1 MNDRVEH
8 FRESL
13 IQHGPHNDR
22 VYLMKL
28 AGDDMPGIVPSLARF
43 AHLAGYGKIFAKI
56 PASQKQPFLE
66 AGFEVE
72 GRIPGFYNENRDA
85 VFLGYYLD
93 DARAE
98 EKRAEALEEVL
109 ELAQQKAEQE
119 GPVALVE
126 SLTCRI
132 VDPAD
137 VRSMAELYRKVFASY
152 PFPIHD
158 PEYLRETMADN
169 VLYFGVWEGKELIAL
184 SSAEMDPESGN
195 AEMTDFA
202 TLPACRGRG
211 IAQHLLQEMESAM
224 AKRGIRTL
232 YTIAR
237 AYSAGMNIT
246 FAKNGYTYSGTLTN
260 NTNIS
265 GKLESMNLWYKHL
278 KAPDRSRRQ

>member
-1 MNDRVEH
+1 MSDRVEH
-8 FRESL
+8 FKESL

-28 AGDDMPGIVPSLARF
+28 AGKDMPGIVPSLARF
-43 AHLAGYGKIFAKI
+43 AHVAGYGKIFAKV

-72 GRIPGFYNENRDA
+72 GRIPGFYHNDRDA

-93 DARAE
+93 EARAE
-98 EKRAEALEEVL
+98 EKRPDVLEEVL

-119 GPVALVE
+119 GPVALEE

-132 VDPAD
+132 AGPGDAEA
-137 VRSMAELYRKVFASY
+137 MAELYRKVFASY
-152 PFPIHD
+152 PFPIQD
-158 PEYLRETMADN
+158 PEYLRETMEDN
-169 VLYFGVWEGKELIAL
+169 VLYFGVWEGQELIAL

-211 IAQHLLQEMESAM
+211 IAQHLLQEMESSM
-224 AKRGIRTL
+224 AGRGIRTL

-237 AYSAGMNIT
+237 SYSAGMNIT

-260 NTNIS
+260 NTNIF
-265 GKLESMNLWYKHL
+265 GELESMNLWYKHL
-278 KAPDRSRRQ
+278 APDDRSRQ